1 MKDQGCNVVA
11 LISCTILEGSFPPL
25 VDRTSWVGLV
35 LVCEER
41 EEEKKKVL
49 MFFLPDMKQQLKEYK
64 LGKGVAVYVYM
75 RGVCVEGREGVH
87 FIFSNKNYVVGMNS
101 CEDKHSAS
109 DSQLCM
115 Y

>member
-1 MKDQGCNVVA
+1 MRSVCRKLMYNSMKDQGCNVVA

-64 LGKGVAVYVYM
+64 LGKGVAVYVCIHE
-75 RGVCVEGREGVH
+75 GCVCGGEGGGALY
-87 FIFSNKNYVVGMNS
+87 F
-101 CEDKHSAS
+101 
-109 DSQLCM
+109 Q
-115 Y
+115 

>member
-1 MKDQGCNVVA
+1 M
-11 LISCTILEGSFPPL
+11 
-25 VDRTSWVGLV
+25 
-35 LVCEER
+35 
-41 EEEKKKVL
+41 
-49 MFFLPDMKQQLKEYK
+49 
-64 LGKGVAVYVYM
+64 
-75 RGVCVEGREGVH
+75 EGREGVH